1 MRKIAA
7 VLALILFCSS
17 AAAFSADKASIIYIE
32 GDVTMNGSPA
42 SVGDDV
48 RPGATIRT
56 APDALCEVV
65 FNRKNIVHLAGGT
78 ILTFDPQNL
87 SRGATLRKGAIG
99 MVLRKLR
106 EVTDPGELRFRITT
120 SNAVAGVRG
129 TCFFVKVED
138 DDNTF
143 ICCCNGTLH
152 LEGTGGVFTQNLA
165 SPHHEELR
173 VTRSE
178 RGISVAA
185 APLLYHTDTD
195 VEAIAA
201 RIGETIDWTKIDR

>member
-7 VLALILFCSS
+7 VLALILFCSG

-78 ILTFDPQNL
+78 ILTFDPKI
-87 SRGATLRKGAIG
+87 SRTARRSG
-99 MVLRKLR
+99 
-106 EVTDPGELRFRITT
+106 
-120 SNAVAGVRG
+120 RG
-129 TCFFVKVED
+129 PSGWSSG
-138 DDNTF
+138 NW
-143 ICCCNGTLH
+143 G
-152 LEGTGGVFTQNLA
+152 
-165 SPHHEELR
+165 R
-173 VTRSE
+173 
-178 RGISVAA
+178 
-185 APLLYHTDTD
+185 
-195 VEAIAA
+195 
-201 RIGETIDWTKIDR
+201 

>member
-1 MRKIAA
+1 MKKIAA

-78 ILTFDPQNL
+78 SLTFDPQNL
-87 SRGATLRKGAIG
+87 SRGATLIAVVQAADLRNGDDLALSHDRPWIG
-99 MVLRKLR
+99 RILR
-106 EVTDPGELRFRITT
+106 
-120 SNAVAGVRG
+120 
-129 TCFFVKVED
+129 
-138 DDNTF
+138 
-143 ICCCNGTLH
+143 
-152 LEGTGGVFTQNLA
+152 
-165 SPHHEELR
+165 
-173 VTRSE
+173 
-178 RGISVAA
+178 
-185 APLLYHTDTD
+185 
-195 VEAIAA
+195 
-201 RIGETIDWTKIDR
+201 